1 MWMVKSKFDFKQVNY
16 KQARPKRNIKSQ
28 VKLDL

>member
-1 MWMVKSKFDFKQVNY
+1 MQMVKSKFDSKQVNH
-16 KQARPKRNIKSQ
+16 KQAIPKRNIKPT